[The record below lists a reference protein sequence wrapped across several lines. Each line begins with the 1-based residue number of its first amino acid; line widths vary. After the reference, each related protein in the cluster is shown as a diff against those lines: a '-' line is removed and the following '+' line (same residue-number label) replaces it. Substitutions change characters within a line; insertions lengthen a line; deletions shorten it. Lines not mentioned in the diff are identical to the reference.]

1 MVPNMQQAMKQ
12 IQKMQAEM
20 ARIQEELANKTV
32 TGTAGGG
39 AVKIEI
45 SGKLEV
51 KQAFIDPEV
60 VNADDV
66 EMLQD
71 LVVAAM
77 NEAIKKAQDMANED
91 MAKITGQLKIPGMPN
106 LF

>member
-32 TGTAGGG
+32 TAAAGGG

-51 KQAFIDPEV
+51 KQVSIDPEV

-71 LVVAAM
+71 LMIAAM

-91 MAKITGQLKIPGMPN
+91 MAKVTGNLKIPGMPS